1 LSSSRPTQPSLSLP
15 RVFGR
20 YALFDHIGKGGMA
33 EIYLARSRTELGG
46 TKLVVVKQILPEL
59 AENPSFSELLVT
71 EAKLAARLNH
81 ANVVQVTDLGRH
93 DGRLF
98 IAMEYVEGFDLND
111 LLKRCSKTKTALPL
125 DFSLFIVVETLKGL
139 AYAHR
144 RTDDEGQPIGIV
156 HRDVSPS
163 NVLVSFE
170 GEVKVCDFGIAH
182 ANQVVSPRAD
192 EAIQGKAGYMSPE
205 HARGEPLDARADVFA
220 AGVILWEL
228 LAGRRYYK
236 AAEGRSL
243 IETARRA
250 EFSPLPER
258 GWAEEAELRA
268 IVTRALER
276 DRSDRY
282 PSAQALLRDL
292 EAYIGK
298 AGLIASQLRFG
309 AWLREHFQDETLE
322 TRRTRER
329 AVRALESGPLVEITP
344 LPPPSEDTD
353 DRPFDLVRTPTPA
366 HSAGVAEDDPNGEHA
381 TQLMDRAAFQ
391 RMRAQLAEAA
401 AAAATS
407 ATTSD
412 PASSEPTAAATREPP
427 TLAPE
432 RPATERA
439 TPGAP
444 DERPGSIGAS
454 ELPVSRPAAG
464 SRTPRIG
471 AVVALVLAL
480 AALVAYK
487 LATP

>member
-1 LSSSRPTQPSLSLP
+1 
-15 RVFGR
+15 
-20 YALFDHIGKGGMA
+20 MA

-98 IAMEYVEGFDLND
+98 IAMEYVEGFDLNE

-163 NVLVSFE
+163 NVLISFE

-182 ANQVVSPRAD
+182 ANQAVSPKAE

-236 AAEGRSL
+236 ATEGRTL
-243 IETARRA
+243 IEMARRA
-250 EFSPLPER
+250 ESVPLPER
-258 GWAEEAELRA
+258 GWAEEADLRA
-268 IVTRALER
+268 IVARALQV
-276 DRSDRY
+276 DRNARY
-282 PSAQALLRDL
+282 PSAQAFLRDL

-298 AGLIASQLRFG
+298 AGLVASQLRFG
-309 AWLREHFQDETLE
+309 SWLREKFEDETLE
-322 TRRTRER
+322 TRRVRER
-329 AVRALESGPLVEITP
+329 ATRALEAGPLVEITP
-344 LPPPSEDTD
+344 LPPPGALPDEPPPSESPLSGSEPY

-391 RMRAQLAEAA
+391 QMRTQLAQSAAAKASGEAATAPPAAVAEAA
-401 AAAATS
+401 
-407 ATTSD
+407 
-412 PASSEPTAAATREPP
+412 PA
-427 TLAPE
+427 
-432 RPATERA
+432 PATKREEHQGA
-439 TPGAP
+439 QAP
-444 DERPGSIGAS
+444 DERPGRAEIVARG
-454 ELPVSRPAAG
+454 ETKPAAP
-464 SRTPRIG
+464 SRAPGI
-471 AVVALVLAL
+471 VVVVVLCLALV
-480 AALVAYK
+480 ALVAYK
-487 LATP
+487 LTTP